1 LSWPS
6 TGGDEELAL
15 GIDSVDGVVSEVG
28 VELGVAAVEG
38 DGVFGGP
45 ASELWVVVACAEAG
59 EAGVGVEEAAGE
71 AEGVEEGVAALGGDA
86 AEGVEVAGLDAGPY
100 DRIGT
105 KPSMQLV
112 NGVALCCRT

>member
-1 LSWPS
+1 V
-6 TGGDEELAL
+6 
-15 GIDSVDGVVSEVG
+15 GIDAVDGVVSDVG
-28 VELGVAAVEG
+28 VEVGVAAVEG

-86 AEGVEVAGLDAGPY
+86 AEGVEVAGLDDVAVMDPDDAADGADVVGDEGVEDVSWSMPAGTLP
-100 DRIGT
+100 RA
-105 KPSMQLV
+105 P
-112 NGVALCCRT
+112 